1 MALIDFESKSFFEIS
16 KNDFEVNTHTFDPT
30 EKKLYYSGQS
40 LSNMKHK
47 NHQLNV
53 FDLQQNETKTLLE
66 QSNFDIKKILF
77 QDSKIFILASDY
89 KKYGF
94 VELPHLYQVDFKEV
108 QLIQNLDLDFIVA
121 ENRGNHHS
129 LLVLNHY
136 ETDLYTLNDNKI
148 LPKNFPF
155 KGMITELSE
164 NQEIGYF
171 IGNEKDKLPE
181 IFKFYHTDLTLHQ
194 VTTIHNVFHEQRIIS
209 KNHLFEESSIDTW
222 VIPPVDFKET
232 EKYPAILYIH
242 GGPHAAF
249 TNSFDF
255 NAQLFSSAGYYVI
268 YANPRGS
275 SGKGNEF
282 AELREKTGISDFE
295 DLEEILNKI
304 LDVHP
309 NIDENRLGVTGISYG
324 GYLTNWLIGHDNRFK
339 VAISENGVSNWIS
352 QSLTSDIGF
361 DYVQHYSGDPLV
373 DYDIPWNLSPLKYAR
388 EIQASVL
395 FIQIWIIVAL

>member
-1 MALIDFESKSFFEIS
+1 M
-16 KNDFEVNTHTFDPT
+16 
-30 EKKLYYSGQS
+30 
-40 LSNMKHK
+40 
-47 NHQLNV
+47 
-53 FDLQQNETKTLLE
+53 
-66 QSNFDIKKILF
+66 
-77 QDSKIFILASDY
+77 
-89 KKYGF
+89 
-94 VELPHLYQVDFKEV
+94 
-108 QLIQNLDLDFIVA
+108 
-121 ENRGNHHS
+121 
-129 LLVLNHY
+129 
-136 ETDLYTLNDNKI
+136 
-148 LPKNFPF
+148 
-155 KGMITELSE
+155 
-164 NQEIGYF
+164 
-171 IGNEKDKLPE
+171 
-181 IFKFYHTDLTLHQ
+181 
-194 VTTIHNVFHEQRIIS
+194 
-209 KNHLFEESSIDTW
+209 
-222 VIPPVDFKET
+222 
-232 EKYPAILYIH
+232 
-242 GGPHAAF
+242 
-249 TNSFDF
+249 
-255 NAQLFSSAGYYVI
+255 I

-395 FIQIWIIVAL
+395 FIHSDLDYRCPISESIQLFTQLKKRNIDTEMIVYHGENHGFSRTGKPQNRLHRYEQVLYWFGKKL